1 MFPFPAIRS
10 FELRNICKSKS
21 PWILSRQPEFEERPL
36 SCSHWWLQLSW
47 HTNQLWWLPTV
58 RRSVVILPAV
68 VGSTNKQAEGL
79 PVVLTHFVH
88 SALSYPQHNQTA
100 ALFFPFPENKL
111 GSVSVFGQIVGFSG
125 NTTSFKSLMY
135 PTVICE
141 RPLRRRATWAFSA
154 NQQ

>member
-1 MFPFPAIRS
+1 M
-10 FELRNICKSKS
+10 
-21 PWILSRQPEFEERPL
+21 
-36 SCSHWWLQLSW
+36 
-47 HTNQLWWLPTV
+47 

-111 GSVSVFGQIVGFSG
+111 GSVSAFGQIVGFSG
-125 NTTSFKSLMY
+125 KHYFIQELDVSDSDLRKALEEKSNMSFFGESTIKS
-135 PTVICE
+135 CF
-141 RPLRRRATWAFSA
+141 LR
-154 NQQ
+154 